1 MGAAQGARR
10 LQQQWIDFDQV
21 KIMKEIG
28 LVMETRVP
36 DLPSNC
42 DNYRF
47 GGNLTL
53 TIRLPITKPET
64 CNRST
69 TSPLGYQSCSPVDL
83 ATKAN
88 PCLRIEE
95 HKQEQGR
102 TQLKLQI

>member
-1 MGAAQGARR
+1 MQGLNRGSR
-10 LQQQWIDFDQV
+10 MEFSDYHL
-21 KIMKEIG
+21 
-28 LVMETRVP
+28 METRVP
-36 DLPSNC
+36 DLPSDC

-69 TSPLGYQSCSPVDL
+69 TSPLGYQPCSPVDL